1 MPNRNAD
8 KIPYG
13 FLKLSDLPD
22 GNTSDEVMLLPAD
35 MTFATTGDFAA
46 VAKNPCGAVCA
57 SNVLLSLTAED
68 PAGEALS
75 GTPAAGSIFDVM
87 HRIIGNGPVFTLN
100 RGIKKGASVFGKVI
114 LSERAVSCPDI
125 IHALDRGMPVALLL
139 SNSLFD
145 WHWVLCVGYRRY
157 PLSTGGRTYL
167 RLANSWQPKA
177 DIFYLPGEGSRILS
191 GRAYHL
197 G

>member
-1 MPNRNAD
+1 MPNNKSD

-13 FLKLSDLPD
+13 FLKPSDLPD
-22 GNTSDEVMLLPAD
+22 SDAYDEVRLLPAD

-46 VAKNPCGAVCA
+46 VARNHCGAVCA
-57 SNVLLSLTAED
+57 SNVLLSLTSRAPEI
-68 PAGEALS
+68 PS
-75 GTPAAGSIFDVM
+75 GQPAAGAVFDVM

-100 RGIKKGASVFGKVI
+100 RGIKKGASAFGKVI
-114 LSERAVSCPDI
+114 LSERAASRPDI
-125 IHALDRGMPVALLL
+125 IYALDRGMPVALLL

-157 PLSTGGRTYL
+157 PLSAGGQTYL
-167 RLANSWQPKA
+167 RLANSWQPSA
-177 DIFYLPGEGSRILS
+177 DVFYLPGEGSRILS
-191 GRAYHL
+191 GRAYRL